1 LVLKLNEKML
11 HDWMG
16 VKTGTVIAFMNSIKI
31 MQKMYVDELSDT
43 DSMEHGEHIF
53 QAGGHGNIQRVNDKP
68 GIIKKKANSAECE
81 FYLKLEK
88 NKNIP
93 DEIRTLF
100 PLFDSIAEEMSGLI
114 TKKFLLIE
122 DITHGM
128 KQPCIMDV
136 KMGTRTAGEDSN
148 IFKKNFM
155 ISKDKSTTS
164 FVLGLRLV
172 ALKTYNVTNQ
182 TYYEIT
188 RSEAN
193 EIGNKEMLHR
203 ALLSFFNNGE
213 KIRVDVVTYYIKR
226 IYVLLNWM
234 KEQTLYRFY
243 SSSLLFVYDGADLN
257 DNNPVADVRMIDF
270 AHVFEIKD
278 GGTDKGYTKGLKQL
292 LKFFESYQVLE

>member
-1 LVLKLNEKML
+1 LK
-11 HDWMG
+11 
-16 VKTGTVIAFMNSIKI
+16 
-31 MQKMYVDELSDT
+31 
-43 DSMEHGEHIF
+43 
-53 QAGGHGNIQRVNDKP
+53 
-68 GIIKKKANSAECE
+68 
-81 FYLKLEK
+81 K